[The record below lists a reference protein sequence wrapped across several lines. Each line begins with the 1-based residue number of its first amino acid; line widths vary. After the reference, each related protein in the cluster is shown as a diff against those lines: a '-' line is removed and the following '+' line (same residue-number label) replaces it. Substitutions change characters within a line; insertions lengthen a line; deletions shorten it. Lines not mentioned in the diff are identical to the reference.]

1 LVIASRS
8 LGPQGEPLE
17 SIIISRSAARGAAA
31 AYMTPTRTS
40 TIARTAWPLPR
51 AARLAAA
58 GAVLAALSAC
68 TAIGGSGWT
77 NVFLPHRTEVVQ
89 GNVVTSEQVVR
100 VSEGMSRVQV
110 REVLGTPL
118 LADLFH
124 ADRWDYVFLLNRP
137 GRPNILVKVTVLFEG
152 DKVKRIEAP
161 PLPTDAEFIDSIDPL
176 RSRRAVPVLALTPEQ
191 VKALP
196 LPPPAAAANAAS
208 AVPTGPQRNYPPL
221 EPRA

>member
-1 LVIASRS
+1 M
-8 LGPQGEPLE
+8 
-17 SIIISRSAARGAAA
+17 RGAAA
-31 AYMTPTRTS
+31 THMLPTRTS

-77 NVFLPHRTEVVQ
+77 NVFMPHRIEVVQ

-100 VSEGMSRVQV
+100 VALGMSRLQV
-110 REVLGTPL
+110 REALGTPL
-118 LADLFH
+118 LADIFH
-124 ADRWDYVFLLNRP
+124 ADRWDYIFLLNRP
-137 GRPNILVKVTVLFEG
+137 GRPNIRVEVTVFFEG

-161 PLPTDAEFIDSIDPL
+161 PLPTDAEFIDSIDPF
-176 RSRRAVPVLALTPEQ
+176 RARREVPVLALTPEQ
-191 VKALP
+191 IKALP
-196 LPPPAAAANAAS
+196 MPPPAAAATAAS
-208 AVPTGPQRNYPPL
+208 AVPAGAQRNYPPL